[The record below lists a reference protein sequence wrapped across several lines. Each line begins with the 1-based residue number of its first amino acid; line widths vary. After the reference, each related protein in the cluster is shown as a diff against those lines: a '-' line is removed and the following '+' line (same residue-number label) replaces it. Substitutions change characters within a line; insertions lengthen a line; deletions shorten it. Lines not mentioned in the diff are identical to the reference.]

1 MEKVE
6 ENNPST
12 AIPNEIMTSKL
23 VKKNLDSPDE
33 IISSEKEKIELVN
46 LGGFNI
52 ARVTLEPGWSW
63 EKYVKPIEKTN
74 SCQVA
79 HTSLILSGKA
89 RTVMDDGRTVYENG
103 PGDIGI
109 VPPGHNS
116 MVIGNEPCIMIDF
129 SGIEE
134 YIKGRRS

>member
-1 MEKVE
+1 MEKIE
-6 ENNPST
+6 ENSST
-12 AIPNEIMTSKL
+12 TIPNEAISKIVRKTL
-23 VKKNLDSPDE
+23 NSPDE

-46 LGGFNI
+46 LDDFSV

-63 EKYVKPIEKTN
+63 DKYVKPREKTD

-79 HTSLILSGKA
+79 HTSLILSGRA
-89 RTVMDDGRTVYENG
+89 RTIMDDGTVYESG

-109 VPPGHNS
+109 VPPGHNT
-116 MVIGNEPCIMIDF
+116 MVIGDEPCVIIDF

-134 YIKGRRS
+134 YVKGRRS

>member
-1 MEKVE
+1 M
-6 ENNPST
+6 
-12 AIPNEIMTSKL
+12 ASKL

-46 LGGFNI
+46 LGGGFSI

-63 EKYVKPIEKTN
+63 EKYVKPQEKTN

-79 HTSLILSGKA
+79 HTSLILSGRA
-89 RTVMDDGRTVYENG
+89 RTIMDDGTVYDSG

-109 VPPGHNS
+109 VPPGHNT
-116 MVIGNEPCIMIDF
+116 MVIGDEPCVVIDF

-134 YIKGRRS
+134 YIKGRRSS

>member
-1 MEKVE
+1 MEKIE
-6 ENNPST
+6 ENSST
-12 AIPNEIMTSKL
+12 TIPNEAISKIVRKTL
-23 VKKNLDSPDE
+23 NSPDE

-46 LGGFNI
+46 LDGFSI

-63 EKYVKPIEKTN
+63 DKYVEPREKTD

-79 HTSLILSGKA
+79 HTSLILSGRA
-89 RTVMDDGRTVYENG
+89 RTIMDDGTLYESG

-109 VPPGHNS
+109 VPPGHNT
-116 MVIGNEPCIMIDF
+116 MVIGDEPCVIIDF

-134 YIKGRRS
+134 YVEGRRS

>member
-1 MEKVE
+1 M
-6 ENNPST
+6 
-12 AIPNEIMTSKL
+12 ASKL
-23 VKKNLDSPDE
+23 VRKSLDSPDE

-46 LGGFNI
+46 LNGFSI

-63 EKYVKPIEKTN
+63 EKYVKPIEKTG

-79 HTSLILSGKA
+79 HTSLILSGRA
-89 RTVMDDGRTVYENG
+89 RTIMDDGTVVDSG

-109 VPPGHNS
+109 VPPGHNTL
-116 MVIGNEPCIMIDF
+116 VLGDEPCIIIDF

-134 YIKGRRS
+134 YVKGRRS

>member
-1 MEKVE
+1 MEKIE
-6 ENNPST
+6 ENSST
-12 AIPNEIMTSKL
+12 TIPNEAISKIVRKTL
-23 VKKNLDSPDE
+23 NSPDE

-46 LGGFNI
+46 LDGFSV

-63 EKYVKPIEKTN
+63 DKYVKPREKTD

-79 HTSLILSGKA
+79 HTSLILSGRA
-89 RTVMDDGRTVYENG
+89 RTIMDDGTVYDSG

-109 VPPGHNS
+109 VPPGHNT
-116 MVIGNEPCIMIDF
+116 MVIGDEPCVIIDF

-134 YIKGRRS
+134 YVKGRRS

>member
-1 MEKVE
+1 MEKIE
-6 ENNPST
+6 ENSST
-12 AIPNEIMTSKL
+12 TIPNEAISKIVRKTL
-23 VKKNLDSPDE
+23 NSPDE

-46 LGGFNI
+46 LDGFSI

-63 EKYVKPIEKTN
+63 DKYVKPREKTD

-79 HTSLILSGKA
+79 HTSLILSGRA
-89 RTVMDDGRTVYENG
+89 RTIMDDGTVYESG

-109 VPPGHNS
+109 VPPGHNT
-116 MVIGNEPCIMIDF
+116 MVIGDETCVIIDF

-134 YIKGRRS
+134 YVEGRRS